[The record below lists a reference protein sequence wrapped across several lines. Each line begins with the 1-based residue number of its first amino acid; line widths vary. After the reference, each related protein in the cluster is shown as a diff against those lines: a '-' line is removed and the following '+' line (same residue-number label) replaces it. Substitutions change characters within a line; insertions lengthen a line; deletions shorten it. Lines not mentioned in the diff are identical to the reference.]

1 MPELFLAMLKE
12 EWRMHSTL
20 FGSLNFALFPFMIFA
35 IAFMG
40 AFLLPLVREVIEIN
54 TLALIIHGQFAL
66 LGIMVGSFGL
76 LGKEVMNRRF
86 GQSSLIA
93 YSARSLPVSEKMIF
107 LNFVVK
113 DIVYYFI
120 LWVIPFGMGFLVA
133 APFLGINL
141 YYPLL
146 LLLTVT
152 LSFLTGLC
160 LVFFLSSV
168 YSRSKKAL
176 SVMIVAVFLAA
187 GIMALYKGT
196 EFSFLFPPLAVFYTL
211 SPLNLAASVLL
222 IIILFSLS
230 MMFFTPEYQSS
241 VKHYKNRF
249 LPLSE
254 NIGFLRENELV
265 AKDFIDLYRSG
276 AGIGQT
282 LFSFLL
288 PLGIIWLIL
297 SLMKGIIPEESL
309 LFSLAVVTGV
319 ISSTMYTWL
328 TEFDSFAAYIFLPV
342 RTSDIIKAKAES
354 FTVLQVIPVIFL
366 IFAGLASEI
375 PAHIPG
381 AVVLCLSVSFFAL
394 SVQIRLCGL
403 NPGILIYNVRVFLLY
418 MLLIGP
424 ATLVLLALTT
434 AGPAFAFAGVI
445 LLIPAWI
452 MINSG
457 FKKWDNTEY
466 TGF

>member
-1 MPELFLAMLKE
+1 MPELFCAMFKE

-40 AFLLPLVREVIEIN
+40 AFLIPLVREVIEIN
-54 TLALIIHGQFAL
+54 TLALIIHAQFAL

-93 YSARSLPVSEKMIF
+93 YSARSLPISEKVIF
-107 LNFVVK
+107 LNFIIK

-120 LWVIPFGMGFLVA
+120 LWVIPFGLGFLIA

-146 LLLTVT
+146 LLLTIT

-160 LVFFLSSV
+160 LVFLLSSV

-176 SVMIVAVFLAA
+176 LLLIAVIVVAA
-187 GIMALYKGT
+187 RLITFGTGT
-196 EFSFLFPPLAVFYTL
+196 EFSFLFPPLALFYSL
-211 SPLNLAASVLL
+211 SPVNLAVSVLL
-222 IIILFSLS
+222 IILLFTIS
-230 MMFFTPEYQSS
+230 MIFFTPEYRSS
-241 VKHYKNRF
+241 EKHYKNRF

-254 NIGFLRENELV
+254 KLSILRENNLV

-288 PLGIIWLIL
+288 PLGIIWLLL
-297 SLMKGIIPEESL
+297 SLMEGIIPQESL

-366 IFAGLASEI
+366 VAAGISSGI

-424 ATLVLLALTT
+424 AVLVMLALTS
-434 AGPAFAFAGVI
+434 AGPVFAYAGVI
-445 LLIPAWI
+445 LLIPAWH

-457 FKKWDNTEY
+457 FKKWDNTEFK
-466 TGF
+466 GL